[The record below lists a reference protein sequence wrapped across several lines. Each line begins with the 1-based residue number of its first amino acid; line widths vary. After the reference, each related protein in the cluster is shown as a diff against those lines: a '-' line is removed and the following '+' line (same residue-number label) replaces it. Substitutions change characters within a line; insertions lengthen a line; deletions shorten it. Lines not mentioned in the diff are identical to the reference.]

1 MELGINLSFAL
12 KRWPEPERWA
22 AIVDER
28 LGLRSIQFT
37 LDLIDAWWPQA
48 ERSALARSAKAAA
61 DAHGIAIHSS
71 QIGLAGYTYNG
82 LLHPEK
88 AARSVARDWWG
99 RSIELAAELGA
110 GAAGGPLGALSA
122 ADAADP
128 ARRDSLY
135 AELLE
140 HVHQLAD
147 QAMRQG
153 LTALL
158 VEPTPLPREI
168 PSTIAQ
174 TEQLLADC
182 AGTAVPLQ
190 LVIDVGHALY
200 RPLYG
205 DGATLEQWLR
215 PLAPQIGVLHLQNHD
230 FRSDAHWGW
239 PDVRGSYDPRE
250 LVRDASACG
259 LTGVPVFIELFFP
272 FEQDDAEVLALVESS
287 VAACRSAIPSQ

>member
-1 MELGINLSFAL
+1 VDLGINLSFAL

-22 AIVDER
+22 EIVDER

-37 LDLIDAWWPQA
+37 LDLIDAWWPQV
-48 ERSALARSAKAAA
+48 ERSAMARAAKAAA
-61 DAHGIAIHSS
+61 DSHGIAMHSA

-82 LLHPEK
+82 LLHPDA
-88 AARSVARDWWG
+88 AARAIAREWWE
-99 RSIELAAELGA
+99 RSIELASELGA

-135 AELLE
+135 GELLG
-140 HVHQLAD
+140 HVHHLAD
-147 QAMRQG
+147 HARRHG
-153 LTALL
+153 LGGLL

-168 PSTIAQ
+168 PSTVAQ
-174 TEQLLADC
+174 TERLLADC
-182 AGTAVPLQ
+182 ADTAVPLQ

-205 DGATLEQWLR
+205 EGVTLEEWLR
-215 PLAPQIGVLHLQNHD
+215 PLAPHIGVLHLQNHD

-239 PDVRGSYDPRE
+239 PDARGSFDPQQLFGTAE
-250 LVRDASACG
+250 ACG
-259 LTGVPVFIELFFP
+259 LGDVPVFLELFSA
-272 FEQDDAEVLALVESS
+272 FEEADEDVLALAESS
-287 VAACRSAIPSQ
+287 AAACR

>member
-1 MELGINLSFAL
+1 MTVDLGINLSFAL

-48 ERSALARSAKAAA
+48 ERSAMARAAKAAA
-61 DAHGIAIHSS
+61 DAHGIAMHSA

-82 LLHPEK
+82 LLHPD
-88 AARSVARDWWG
+88 ATARTLARDWWA

-122 ADAADP
+122 ADAAD
-128 ARRDSLY
+128 AGRRDSLY

-140 HVHQLAD
+140 HIHELAE
-147 QAMRQG
+147 AARRQG
-153 LTALL
+153 LSALL

-174 TEQLLADC
+174 TERLLADC
-182 AGTAVPLQ
+182 AGTAVPLK

-205 DGATLEQWLR
+205 EAVTLEQWLR
-215 PLAPQIGVLHLQNHD
+215 PLAAHVGVLHLQNHD

-239 PDVRGSYDPRE
+239 PDARGSYDPQQ
-250 LVRDASACG
+250 LYRDAAACG
-259 LTGVPVFIELFFP
+259 LADVPVFIELFFP
-272 FEQDDAEVLALVESS
+272 FEQDDAEVLAQVESS
-287 VAACRSAIPSQ
+287 VAACR